1 MNSCKHQSKFKAN
14 NQIEGREIPNKEE
27 PMSDKGKK

>member
-1 MNSCKHQSKFKAN
+1 MNSCKHQSKSKAN
-14 NQIEGREIPNKEE
+14 NQIEGREIPKEE